1 MGLRQIRKH
10 GLALDGWLVLD
21 KHVGLR
27 STVAVARVQ
36 SLLRARKCGH
46 AGTLDPA
53 AEGLLPLALGAA
65 TKTVS
70 YAMDG
75 TKVYDMVVRWGER
88 STTDDKEGEIE
99 ASSDARPSRADIES
113 LLPEFTGE
121 ILQRPPRFSALRIG
135 GKRAY
140 TLARQGEEVCLQPRK
155 VRIFRLQLVEMLDED
170 RARFSVE
177 AGKGAYMRAIARD
190 LGERLGCFG
199 RLQSLRR
206 SRVGTFTEE
215 QAVSLEKLEALF
227 DKPPA
232 TENTSEK
239 DAAEKDIGEDAP
251 APLARQKNHEEN
263 HEETLEET
271 LARLGNLLL
280 PVESALGA
288 MPRLTLERWEQQQF
302 CRGLGVLFAQAEQ
315 RERLADINLADINVA
330 SADSIAVFSSVPESR
345 LLGVGNLQQG
355 RLKALRLFA
364 PHRQGASG
372 GRGGG
377 GGRGSGRGSGRGV
390 LPQSHEGVAGDNNHG
405 DFSVRKNVAPSPNT
419 L

>member
-121 ILQRPPRFSALRIG
+121 IMQRPPRFSALRIG

-140 TLARQGEEVCLQPRK
+140 TLARQGEEVCLEPRK
-155 VRIFRLQLVEMLDED
+155 VRIFSLSLVEVLDED

-215 QAVSLEKLEALF
+215 QSVSLEKLEALF

-232 TENTSEK
+232 IENTSEK
-239 DAAEKDIGEDAP
+239 ETSEKDIGEDAP
-251 APLARQKNHEEN
+251 APLSR
-263 HEETLEET
+263 EETFS
-271 LARLGNLLL
+271 RLGDLLL

-315 RERLADINLADINVA
+315 RERLAEINFAEINLADINVS

-377 GGRGSGRGSGRGV
+377 GGGGGRGGGRGV
-390 LPQSHEGVAGDNNHG
+390 LPQSHEGVAGDKNPEIDHR

>member
-1 MGLRQIRKH
+1 MGLRQVRRH

-21 KHVGLR
+21 KSVGLR

-75 TKVYDMVVRWGER
+75 AKIYDMVVRWGER
-88 STTDDKEGEIE
+88 RTTDDKEGEIE
-99 ASSDARPSRADIES
+99 ARSDARPSRSDIES

-140 TLARQGEEVCLQPRK
+140 TLARQGEDVCLPPRK
-155 VRIFRLQLVEMLDED
+155 VRIFRLQLVEVLDED
-170 RARFSVE
+170 KARFSVE

-206 SRVGTFTEE
+206 SKVGTFTEAH
-215 QAVSLEKLEALF
+215 AVSLERLEELF
-227 DKPPA
+227 DKPPT
-232 TENTSEK
+232 TEEVLPEPS
-239 DAAEKDIGEDAP
+239 GEDTEA
-251 APLARQKNHEEN
+251 ARTPLSRD
-263 HEETLEET
+263 ETLS
-271 LARLGNLLL
+271 RLGALLL
-280 PVESALGA
+280 PVESALGS

-302 CRGLGVLFAQAEQ
+302 CRGLGVLFVHTEQ
-315 RERLADINLADINVA
+315 RERLADVVGARADEVA
-330 SADSIAVFSSVPESR
+330 DVVGDAPVAVFSSAPSAR
-345 LLGVGNLQQG
+345 LLGVGSLRQG
-355 RLKALRLFA
+355 RLKALRLFVA
-364 PHRQGASG
+364 QRQGPSVARGQHHKNSSG
-372 GRGGG
+372 
-377 GGRGSGRGSGRGV
+377 S
-390 LPQSHEGVAGDNNHG
+390 
-405 DFSVRKNVAPSPNT
+405 SVRKNVASQQST